1 MSDRV
6 FIQGEFV
13 PLKVNEIFY
22 SIQGESTYAG
32 KPCVFIRLAECNLR
46 CSYCDT
52 KYAYYDGEKLDIHE
66 VINKV
71 ALYGCPLVEVTG
83 GEPLLQEE
91 TPYLI
96 SQLLGK
102 GYKVLI
108 ETNGSHDISRVD
120 GRSVRIV
127 DIKCP
132 SSGEK
137 DRNDLTNLNRL
148 RDEDELKFVIG
159 GREDYDY
166 AKDILSLIGHG
177 SSGKIAVHFSPS
189 FGRME
194 PKELAGWILHD
205 RLNVRLHLQLHKYIW
220 PPGQRGV

>member
-1 MSDRV
+1 LSDRV
-6 FIQGEFV
+6 FIQGKFV

-32 KPCVFIRLAECNLR
+32 KPCVFIRLTGCNLR

-66 VINKV
+66 IINKV

-96 SQLLGK
+96 SQLLGT

-108 ETNGSHDISRVD
+108 ETNGSQDISRVD
-120 GRSVRIV
+120 CRSVRIV
-127 DIKCP
+127 DIKCH

-137 DRNDLTNLNRL
+137 DRNDLANLNRL

-159 GREDYDY
+159 SREDYDY

-177 SSGKIAVHFSPS
+177 SSSKITVHFSPS

-194 PKELAGWILHD
+194 PKELAGWILND